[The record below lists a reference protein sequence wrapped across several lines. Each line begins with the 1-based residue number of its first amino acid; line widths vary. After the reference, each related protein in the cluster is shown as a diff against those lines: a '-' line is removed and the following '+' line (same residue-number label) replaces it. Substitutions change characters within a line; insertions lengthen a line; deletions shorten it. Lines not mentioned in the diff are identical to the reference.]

1 MSLVLPEE
9 LRRAEAVPQDAVFRF
24 PLEGAT
30 ITAHKF
36 VLGLTSEVF
45 QAQFF
50 GGKFKE
56 EEVEVLDFTKDVFG
70 LFIDTLYGLNL
81 FWDTLPLATIFKLY
95 RLADKYL
102 VTSLRDGILEHVMYS
117 EVDSE
122 DLEDML
128 RDVDGDVWGH
138 HGEFAEA
145 VTRPIVERLEEVER
159 KVADLKN
166 KVEQHAT
173 GKVPVKLSEELAD
186 ILGTDEVPRFKVL
199 RAVLEYIYKNNL
211 RLSIDKYKC
220 DEKLSRIIPSNPE
233 ARRTRSKNIVDIDT
247 FWGHLDSH
255 IDVAPTS
262 KKKEVLEKLAGLQV
276 KVGEVRERT
285 VPWEEW
291 VRRACAVGEEGM
303 EKARQMKKEAKKENM
318 YYRY

>member
-1 MSLVLPEE
+1 M
-9 LRRAEAVPQDAVFRF
+9 
-24 PLEGAT
+24 
-30 ITAHKF
+30 
-36 VLGLTSEVF
+36 
-45 QAQFF
+45 
-50 GGKFKE
+50 
-56 EEVEVLDFTKDVFG
+56 
-70 LFIDTLYGLNL
+70 
-81 FWDTLPLATIFKLY
+81 
-95 RLADKYL
+95 
-102 VTSLRDGILEHVMYS
+102 
-117 EVDSE
+117 
-122 DLEDML
+122 
-128 RDVDGDVWGH
+128 
-138 HGEFAEA
+138 
-145 VTRPIVERLEEVER
+145 
-159 KVADLKN
+159 
-166 KVEQHAT
+166 
-173 GKVPVKLSEELAD
+173 
-186 ILGTDEVPRFKVL
+186 
-199 RAVLEYIYKNNL
+199 EYISKNNL